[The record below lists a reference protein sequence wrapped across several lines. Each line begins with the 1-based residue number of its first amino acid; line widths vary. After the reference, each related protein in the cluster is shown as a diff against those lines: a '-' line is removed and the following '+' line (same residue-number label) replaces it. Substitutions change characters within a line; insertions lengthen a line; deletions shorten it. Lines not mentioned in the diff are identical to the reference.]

1 MELSNL
7 LREESK
13 WKKTENGAWAKSTT
27 GSYLLDFFSMIGA
40 ARRRREDEITHMFDM
55 AFEEDPLG
63 AMKCLFYTRDIRGG
77 LGERKVFR
85 ILLEHIANTYPE
97 FIKVNL
103 ELIPEYGRWDD
114 LYSLMPTPLEED
126 MCRLIRSQLDKD
138 IQNMKDGKPISLLSK
153 WLKKADSKNV
163 ETKMLGIYTA
173 AKLGFTVYDYKRI
186 SNKLRRYLKV
196 VEQTMSERRWG
207 DIEYPS
213 VPSKAMM
220 NYRGAFYRHDEERF
234 KTYLDD
240 VASGKK
246 KINAGTLYPYD
257 IIEKILYR
265 NEDNKVLEI
274 QWENLP
280 NYVNDLNALV
290 MADVSGS
297 MYGRPM
303 ATSIGLALYFA
314 ERNVGAYHNL
324 FMTFSSEPQVV
335 EVKGKTITDKV
346 RHIAQADWGMSTDLS
361 KAFMKIL
368 KIAVENKCTQEE
380 MPKALIIISDMEID
394 RCTDTNEREL
404 FYDTMSKKFEE
415 AGYCMPNVIF
425 WNVDS
430 RHNTFLADGKAKGVQ
445 LLSGSS
451 VHTFRNLVDSFDKTP
466 VEMMYEVLNSERYE
480 CVRVPENK

>member
-40 ARRRREDEITHMFDM
+40 ARTRRKDEITHMFDM

-63 AMKCLFYTRDIRGG
+63 TMKCLFYARDIRGG

-114 LYSLMPTPLEED
+114 LYSLIPTPLEKD
-126 MCRLIRSQLDKD
+126 MFQFLGSQLDKD
-138 IQNMKDGKPISLLSK
+138 VQDMKDEKSISLLAK
-153 WLKKADSKNV
+153 WLKKADSKNE
-163 ETKMLGIYTA
+163 ETKRLGIYTA
-173 AKLGFTVYDYKRI
+173 MKLGFTVYDYKRI

-196 VEQTMSERRWG
+196 VEQTMSERRWNE
-207 DIEYPS
+207 IEYPL
-213 VPSKAMM
+213 VPSRAMM
-220 NYRGAFYRHDEERF
+220 NYRTAFYRHDEERF
-234 KTYLDD
+234 SAYIDD
-240 VASGKK
+240 VATGKQ
-246 KINAGTLYPYD
+246 KINSGTLYPYD
-257 IIEKILYR
+257 IIEKILYYE
-265 NEDNKVLEI
+265 EDNKVLET

-280 NYVNDLNALV
+280 NYVNNMNALV

-297 MYGRPM
+297 MSGRPM

-335 EVKGKTITDKV
+335 EIEGRTITDKV
-346 RHIAQADWGMSTDLS
+346 RHIENTEWGMSTDLS

-368 KIAVENKCTQEE
+368 EIAVENKCTQEE
-380 MPKALIIISDMEID
+380 MPKALIVISDMEID
-394 RCTDTNEREL
+394 CCIHTNEREL
-404 FYDTMSKKFEE
+404 FYDTMAKKFKE

-425 WNVDS
+425 WNVYS
-430 RHNTFLADGKAKGVQ
+430 RHNTFLADRKAKGVQ

-451 VHTFRNLVDSFDKTP
+451 VSTFKNLVDSFDKTP
-466 VEMMYEVLNSERYE
+466 IEMMYNILNSERYE
-480 CVRVPENK
+480 CVRVPEN